1 MPTLFDKVYGCIA
14 GSNCGAAFAYP
25 TEGMSYEQIVTRF
38 GKMEDFQR
46 VVQKERIKKKPWGP
60 HWHTKSMQ
68 RIPGMTEDGI
78 ERQRLVS
85 TAIIEKGGRV
95 TIDDVA
101 RIWVRDITP
110 DKFGYL
116 LGNQDQIIYYLFKA
130 GFPPPDVGRYVP
142 WPGLIG
148 TSKMVHPIGIVNA
161 CNPQAA
167 ALDAFDVTRLRDTR
181 YRPKNFSIE
190 VAGAIAAATAEAMKP
205 AATVDSIIDT
215 ALSILSEEP
224 RQEVE
229 DNLKVASG
237 YKDVFE
243 LRVPFYQKYVGRNGS
258 NAVEAVSEAL
268 ALFLV
273 TKGDVE
279 MSIMGAANFGRD
291 TECIACTVGGI
302 AGALRG
308 IAAVPKVWVETV
320 EAALR
325 QDKYTVSNRSLKETA
340 EGLYQ
345 VLKNNLAKIKE
356 QLNMCEEQMEG

>member
-25 TEGMSYEQIVTRF
+25 TEGMSYEAIVSKYGEVKNFET
-38 GKMEDFQR
+38 
-46 VVQKERIKKKPWGP
+46 VVKKERLKKKSWGP
-60 HWHTKSMQ
+60 DWHTKSMEH
-68 RIPGMTEDGI
+68 IAGMTEDGI

-85 TAIIEKGGRV
+85 TAIIEKDGRV
-95 TIDDVA
+95 TIEDVA

-148 TSKMVHPIGIVNA
+148 TSKMVHPIGIINA
-161 CNPQAA
+161 CNPRQA

-181 YRPKNFSIE
+181 FRPKNFSIE

-205 AATVDSIIDT
+205 KATVSSVIDT
-215 ALSILSEEP
+215 ALGILSEEP
-224 RQEVE
+224 RQELKE
-229 DNLKVASG
+229 NLDMASEHP
-237 YKDVFE
+237 DVSE
-243 LRVPFYQKYVGRNGS
+243 LRVAFYQKYVGHNGS

-273 TKGDVE
+273 TDGNVE
-279 MSIMGAANFGRD
+279 MSIRGAANFGRD

-308 IAAVPKVWVETV
+308 IEAVPQKWVDTV

-345 VLKNNLAKIKE
+345 ALKNNLAQIQE
-356 QLNMCEEQMEG
+356 QLDMCEAQMQD

>member
-25 TEGMSYEQIVTRF
+25 TEGMSYEDIVSKY
-38 GKMEDFQR
+38 GKIEDFQP
-46 VVQKERIKKKPWGP
+46 VVQKERRKKKPWGP
-60 HWHTKSMQ
+60 DWHTKPMEH
-68 RIPGMTEDGI
+68 IPGMTEDGI
-78 ERQRLVS
+78 ERQRLVA

-95 TIDDVA
+95 TIEDVA

-130 GFPPPDVGRYVP
+130 GFPPPEVGRYVP
-142 WPGLIG
+142 WPALIG

-161 CNPQAA
+161 CNPRQA
-167 ALDAFDVTRLRDTR
+167 ALDAFNVTRLRDTR
-181 YRPKNFSIE
+181 YRPRNFSIE
-190 VAGAIAAATAEAMKP
+190 IAGAITAATAEAMKQK
-205 AATVDSIIDT
+205 ATVNSVIDA
-215 ALSILSEEP
+215 ALGILSEEP
-224 RQEVE
+224 HQEVTE
-229 DNLKVASG
+229 NLQMAKG
-237 YKDVFE
+237 YTDVFE
-243 LRVPFYQKYVGRNGS
+243 LRVAFKERYVGRGGS
-258 NAVEAVSEAL
+258 NAVEAASEAL

-273 TKGDVE
+273 TEGDVE
-279 MSIMGAANFGRD
+279 MSIIAAANFGRD

-308 IAAVPKVWVETV
+308 IEAVPKEWVQTV

-345 VLKNNLAKIKE
+345 ALQNNLAKIKE
-356 QLNMCEEQMEG
+356 QLKMCEEQMQK